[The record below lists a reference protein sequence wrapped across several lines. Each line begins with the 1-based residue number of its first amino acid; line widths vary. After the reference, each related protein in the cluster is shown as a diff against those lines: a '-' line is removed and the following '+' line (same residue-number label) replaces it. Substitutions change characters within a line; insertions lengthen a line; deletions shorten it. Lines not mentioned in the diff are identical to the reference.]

1 MEDMDVDMEE
11 ADMEEADMEE
21 ADMEEADMEEEA
33 DMDMEEE
40 EADHGVAHGFG
51 SHYMNLPSTQ
61 IHINSTRVHKAYKRL
76 LYRSS
81 NATATSGSTTRYT
94 ADSF

>member
-21 ADMEEADMEEEA
+21 ADM
-33 DMDMEEE
+33 DMEEE
-40 EADHGVAHGFG
+40 EADHGVARGFG

-61 IHINSTRVHKAYKRL
+61 LRINITRVHKAYKRL